1 MCHWIPSRFVKTGT
15 LKNESI
21 NLPIVLCWL
30 SLSDDFCARP
40 LLLPFLDTT
49 ATNLVYK
56 RAIIQAIDELQDFSL
71 RSNLDAIRRHVQ
83 ACLSPERTWNDT
95 VFLKTLK
102 SLAHNGDIEQC
113 TYLNCGLSPDFKKRR
128 TNSMKALLEK
138 RAQLHPERASQLASH
153 HHHYHHPPH
162 GLDEKEIPVR
172 KQEHAKLKIIPKK
185 IYENL
190 Q

>member
-1 MCHWIPSRFVKTGT
+1 LKTQ
-15 LKNESI
+15 ESI
-21 NLPIVLCWL
+21 NRLFVFALYL
-30 SLSDDFCARP
+30 SLTTCASS
-40 LLLPFLDTT
+40 FT

-83 ACLSPERTWNDT
+83 ACLGPERAWNDT

-102 SLAHNGDIEQC
+102 SLAQNGDIEQC
-113 TYLNCGLSPDFKKRR
+113 TSLNCGLSPDFKKRR
-128 TNSMKALLEK
+128 TNSMRALLEK
-138 RAQLHPERASQLASH
+138 RAQLHPETSQLTCH
-153 HHHYHHPPH
+153 HHHHSLHPPH
-162 GLDEKEIPVR
+162 GLEEKEIPVR